1 MIDRPKT
8 IICDIDG
15 TILKHHGN
23 LTKQFTTPPELL
35 PGTIEK
41 LNEWDRKGHQ
51 IILLTGRKES
61 MRKMTE
67 EQLANLGIFYDKLV
81 MGVTSGE
88 RILINDEK
96 PTGEK
101 TAFAV
106 SIKRNLG
113 IKDIDV

>member
-23 LTKQFTTPPELL
+23 LTKQFTTPAELL

-41 LNEWDRKGHQ
+41 LNEWDRKGYQ
-51 IILLTGRKES
+51 IILLTGRKEP
-61 MRKMTE
+61 MRKTTE

-106 SIKRNLG
+106 SIKRNFG
-113 IKDIDV
+113 IKDVDV